1 MRFLLAFCAL
11 LALASPAGAAGP
23 SKDYVVQTTTGCV
36 MVNGC
41 RHQRQVAVGHARQFC
56 QAEGGVKKGDRTSEY
71 RCEQRGMVCVIT
83 GRIECHGRVDPT
95 SAPGK
100 DLAAP
105 PPGGTVQSGERK
117 APVCLDAAC
126 ESFVDY
132 APGHRE
138 QGVHACRAGYAMKG
152 VGGAT
157 GDIVCRRQSA
167 RFVESM
173 IDLATERH
181 GLHTCPP
188 GQVMIGLSDDRSR
201 LLCARFAAKV
211 GGEIVQKERLEL
223 GLQVC
228 DERDGVPYFLTGID
242 GARRA
247 ISCAPVRP

>member
-1 MRFLLAFCAL
+1 MRFVLAFFAL
-11 LALASPAGAAGP
+11 GVLALPAGATGP
-23 SKDYVVQTTTGCV
+23 SKDYVAQTSTRCV
-36 MVNGC
+36 MVSGC
-41 RHQRQVAVGHARQFC
+41 RHQQKVAVGHARQFC
-56 QAEGGVKKGDRTSEY
+56 QAEGGVKKGDRTSDY
-71 RCEQRGMVCVIT
+71 RCEQRGIVCVIT
-83 GRIECHGRVDPT
+83 GRIECQGRVDPT
-95 SAPGK
+95 RPPGQ
-100 DLAAP
+100 DLLVP
-105 PPGGTVQSGERK
+105 PPGGAVQSGEGK
-117 APVCLDAAC
+117 PPVCLDAEC
-126 ESFVDY
+126 NSFVDY

-138 QGVHACRAGYAMKG
+138 QGVHACRAGYAMTG

-167 RFVESM
+167 RFVESV
-173 IDLATERH
+173 IDLATVRH
-181 GLHTCPP
+181 GLHTCPS

-228 DERDGVPYFLTGID
+228 EERDGVPYFLTGID

>member
-1 MRFLLAFCAL
+1 MRFALALFAL
-11 LALASPAGAAGP
+11 LLLGLPAGAAGP
-23 SKDYVVQTTTGCV
+23 SKDYVAQTSTRCV

-41 RHQRQVAVGHARQFC
+41 RHQRNVAVGHARQFC
-56 QAEGGVKKGDRTSEY
+56 QAEGGVKKGDRTSDY
-71 RCEQRGMVCVIT
+71 RCEQRGIVCVIT

-95 SAPGK
+95 GAPGEN
-100 DLAAP
+100 LQVP
-105 PPGGTVQSGERK
+105 SPGGTLQSGARK
-117 APVCLDAAC
+117 PPVCLDAEC
-126 ESFVDY
+126 ESFIDY

-138 QGVHACRAGYAMKG
+138 QGVHACRGGYAMTG

-157 GDIVCRRQSA
+157 GDIVCRRQPA

-173 IDLATERH
+173 IDLSTVRH
-181 GLHTCPP
+181 GLHTCPS

-228 DERDGVPYFLTGID
+228 EERNGVPYFLTGID